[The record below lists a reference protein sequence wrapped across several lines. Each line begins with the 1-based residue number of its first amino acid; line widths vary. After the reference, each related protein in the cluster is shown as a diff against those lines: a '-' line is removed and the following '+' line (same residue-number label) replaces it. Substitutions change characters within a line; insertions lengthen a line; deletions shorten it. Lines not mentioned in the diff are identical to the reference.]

1 MSLTRKEKAPMQ
13 EHQGCRAIRLNF
25 RIQSRSSCASAELYP
40 ARESP
45 PILPA
50 PVNLSIPPPHYSHFD
65 PTIPLIL
72 IRPQQLQVGRCSLR
86 AGTVISES
94 GCAGFQPIGG
104 GYSDDLPELIFA
116 CLKGLEGK

>member
-45 PILPA
+45 PILPP

-72 IRPQQLQVGRCSLR
+72 IRPQQHFAAVARSRGYLNFCGDRCSR
-86 AGTVISES
+86 AISAVPS
-94 GCAGFQPIGG
+94 
-104 GYSDDLPELIFA
+104 
-116 CLKGLEGK
+116 GLEVLMSTRSQA

>member
-13 EHQGCRAIRLNF
+13 KHQGCRAIRLNF

-72 IRPQQLQVGRCSLR
+72 IRPQQEVFAPGAC
-86 AGTVISES
+86 V
-94 GCAGFQPIGG
+94 GG
-104 GYSDDLPELIFA
+104 GY
-116 CLKGLEGK
+116 